1 MATMRAEHGWQILV
15 AVTVRTMH
23 IAIDVGIDGE
33 QISGRAGDG
42 AGPPKQFTGW
52 LGLIGV
58 LDGLLSSSG
67 SGTTAP
73 GARLCLGFATAEDA
87 SAFAASAAMRE
98 VMDETGACGAPEIWV
113 SHDRTGGQ

>member
-1 MATMRAEHGWQILV
+1 
-15 AVTVRTMH
+15 MH

-73 GARLCLGFATAEDA
+73 GARLCLGFATAEEA
-87 SAFAASAAMRE
+87 SAFAGSAAMRE
-98 VMDETGACGAPEIWV
+98 AMDETGACGAPEIWV
-113 SHDRTGGQ
+113 SHDQTGDQ